1 MGQNPAPCAQDRLI
15 INVVAGMLRHLRL
28 RRKSSELVNKALGM
42 SLTDLQHIIQSK
54 EAERRRLRALP
65 WLEKLEMLDRL
76 RERHLSL
83 QRMQPRPAGTRVAS
97 R

>member
-1 MGQNPAPCAQDRLI
+1 VNP
-15 INVVAGMLRHLRL
+15 
-28 RRKSSELVNKALGM
+28 
-42 SLTDLQHIIQSK
+42 DLQHIIQSK

-83 QRMQPRPAGTRVAS
+83 QRMQPRPAGTRMVS

>member
-1 MGQNPAPCAQDRLI
+1 VNP
-15 INVVAGMLRHLRL
+15 
-28 RRKSSELVNKALGM
+28 
-42 SLTDLQHIIQSK
+42 DLHRIIQSK

-83 QRMQPRPAGTRVAS
+83 QRMQPRLARTRLAS
-97 R
+97 S

>member
-1 MGQNPAPCAQDRLI
+1 VNP
-15 INVVAGMLRHLRL
+15 
-28 RRKSSELVNKALGM
+28 
-42 SLTDLQHIIQSK
+42 DLQHILQSK
-54 EAERRRLRALP
+54 EAARRRSRTLP

-83 QRMQPRPAGTRVAS
+83 QRMKPRPVS